1 MDFLQFWVS
10 TYSVNNFCNFLKCI
24 LKVWEYSSFV
34 GMQFIFS
41 LDLGKQSY
49 GAVRVY
55 FYLQA
60 IWAAPKTCQK

>member
-1 MDFLQFWVS
+1 
-10 TYSVNNFCNFLKCI
+10 